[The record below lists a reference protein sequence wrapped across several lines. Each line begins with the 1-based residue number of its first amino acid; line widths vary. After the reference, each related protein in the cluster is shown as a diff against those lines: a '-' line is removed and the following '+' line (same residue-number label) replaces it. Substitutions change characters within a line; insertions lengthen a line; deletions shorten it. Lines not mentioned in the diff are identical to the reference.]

1 MRRILSI
8 MLALVV
14 GLGPALAS
22 VPANA
27 LGLASG
33 WTGKVD
39 ESQLPACCRR
49 NGAHHCSM
57 GTTRGATGS
66 IASQSKAATTLS
78 AACSCPW
85 WPHALASTAVQAAAL
100 RAASHALPVTVE
112 FHSAHRP
119 LIAAGIADRHS
130 WPPRGP
136 PALNTL

>member
-8 MLALVV
+8 VLALVV

-33 WTGKVD
+33 WTRKVD

-57 GTTRGATGS
+57 GTAGG
-66 IASQSKAATTLS
+66 IASQDNAATTLS
-78 AACSCPW
+78 AACSCPY

-100 RAASHALPVTVE
+100 RSASHALPVTIE
-112 FHSAHRP
+112 YHSAHRP
-119 LIAAGIADRHS
+119 VIAAGIADRHS
-130 WPPRGP
+130 WPQRGP
-136 PALNTL
+136 PASNTL